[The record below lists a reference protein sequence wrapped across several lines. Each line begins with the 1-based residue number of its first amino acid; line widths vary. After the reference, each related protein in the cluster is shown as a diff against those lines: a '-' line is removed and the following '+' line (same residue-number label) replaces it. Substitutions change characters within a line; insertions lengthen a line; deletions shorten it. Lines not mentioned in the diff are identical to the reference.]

1 MILCFDFGN
10 TLKKYAFVEQQKIV
24 LLGHLSSFNSD
35 ELPLLVRQKKIDKIV
50 ISSVIDIPSSFLQNL
65 EKIAPVVYINEELIS
80 TILQYQSYDPSS
92 LGIDR
97 KILAIGALRNYPN
110 KNLLVISLGSC
121 ITYNIVCLESKFGG
135 GVISPGLE
143 MRAKAMH
150 EFTDKLPLVDWKNQ
164 ALQNPFGTN
173 TIENLA
179 HGIVTAVKF
188 EIEGFIKQ
196 FKDIFPTGMVLLTGG
211 DAPFIKKSF
220 PEKTFIVDENL
231 LWKGMQEIVS

>member
-143 MRAKAMH
+143 MRAKAMR

-173 TIENLA
+173 TNENLA

-211 DAPFIKKSF
+211 DALFIKKLF

>member
-164 ALQNPFGTN
+164 ALQNLFGINTN
-173 TIENLA
+173 ENLA

-196 FKDIFPTGMVLLTGG
+196 FKDIFPSGMVLLTGG
-211 DAPFIKKSF
+211 DALFIKKLF

>member
-143 MRAKAMH
+143 MRAKAMPVSYTH
-150 EFTDKLPLVDWKNQ
+150 LTLP
-164 ALQNPFGTN
+164 
-173 TIENLA
+173 TICS
-179 HGIVTAVKF
+179 V
-188 EIEGFIKQ
+188 
-196 FKDIFPTGMVLLTGG
+196 
-211 DAPFIKKSF
+211 
-220 PEKTFIVDENL
+220 
-231 LWKGMQEIVS
+231 